1 MLTSIRVQCR
11 WHTSRAMRKILRLI
25 SLILIEVSCFSCGW
39 SYLLYMKVISTGL
52 NSRMY
57 SYWSITEPVQSVRP
71 SEWIASGT
79 MKATNC
85 KQRIKHLK
93 TTFLAAC
100 KFIFESRFISKQA
113 PCLYLRTSQCHE
125 MVRLYL
131 TISIQKL
138 AIRRKLSLSAT
149 HWNMHSL
156 KFKTFFANSVVKFLT
171 QVY

>member
-11 WHTSRAMRKILRLI
+11 WHTSRANMRKILRLI
-25 SLILIEVSCFSCGW
+25 SLILIEVSCSSCGW

-113 PCLYLRTSQCHE
+113 PCLYLGTQFSMPWNGTPVPHHKHTKTRNQAQTE
-125 MVRLYL
+125 F
-131 TISIQKL
+131 ISD
-138 AIRRKLSLSAT
+138 
-149 HWNMHSL
+149 SL
-156 KFKTFFANSVVKFLT
+156 KHAQLEIQDFFRQFSC
-171 QVY
+171 